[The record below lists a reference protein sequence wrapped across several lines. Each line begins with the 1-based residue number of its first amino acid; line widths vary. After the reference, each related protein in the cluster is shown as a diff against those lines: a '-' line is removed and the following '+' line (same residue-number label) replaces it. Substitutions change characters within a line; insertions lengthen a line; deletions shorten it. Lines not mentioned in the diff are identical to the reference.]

1 MMAAMAD
8 APTPAAGTGP
18 VFLDPARQAEY
29 DTDGYT
35 TLPLLE
41 AAEVQALLDG
51 YAALVPEADEEHIA
65 FDFTRDD
72 RSVMERVAGLL
83 RPLFAEKV
91 PQHFVD
97 HEAVFWTFVIK
108 PAGPHSGMAMHDDR
122 TYVEEHEGRAC
133 TVWVPLVDTSP
144 ELDNGYL
151 CVVPGSHTI
160 LPVASGTNIPNWF
173 EPYDQYLK
181 DHSVGVA
188 VPAGHA
194 LIYDSKTLHWSPAN
208 NSDAIRPAIAVAV
221 VPRGAQVV
229 HVVGEGMHH
238 RRVYAVDQ
246 RFYLDYHPTLVEGG
260 MPEQYPLIRE
270 YSEDRVSATPE
281 EVARAIGADDLPVP
295 THEVTAP
302 VPRVYHPGEP
312 EDPREVAAAAAPP
325 VAPEE
330 APAEP
335 EPAVE
340 VVEEQ
345 AAPPPAPPAWKVAA
359 SRAKRKLL
367 RR

>member
-1 MMAAMAD
+1 MAE
-8 APTPAAGTGP
+8 PSAAVGAT
-18 VFLDPARQAEY
+18 FRDPAREAEY
-29 DTDGYT
+29 AVEGYT
-35 TLPLLE
+35 TLPLLD
-41 AAEVQALLDG
+41 ADEVQALLDG
-51 YAALVPEADEEHIA
+51 YAALVPEADQEHIA

-72 RSVMERVAGLL
+72 RSVMEGVADLL

-122 TYVEEHEGRAC
+122 TYVEEREGRAC

-173 EPYDQYLK
+173 APYDQYLK

-208 NSDAIRPAIAVAV
+208 NSDAVRPAIAVAV
-221 VPRGAQVV
+221 VPRGAQLV
-229 HVVGEGMHH
+229 HVMGEGMHH

-246 RFYLDYHPTLVEGG
+246 QFYVDYHPTLVEGG
-260 MPEQYPLIRE
+260 MPEQYPLLRE
-270 YSEDRVSATPE
+270 YTEDRVSATPE
-281 EVARAIGADDLPVP
+281 EVARALGADALPVP

-302 VPRVYHPGEP
+302 VPRVYRPGEP
-312 EDPREVAAAAAPP
+312 EDPREVTAAAPP
-325 VAPEE
+325 VGEP
-330 APAEP
+330 APAEATPAREP
-335 EPAVE
+335 EPAV
-340 VVEEQ
+340 
-345 AAPPPAPPAWKVAA
+345 APAAPPAWKVAA
-359 SRAKRKLL
+359 SRVKRRLL